1 MRAGEV
7 PESAGTEALPDL
19 AQVKGQ
25 ETPMRALEVAAAGGQ
40 PILLTGPAG
49 AGKTLLAR
57 CLPGLLPPLTE
68 AEAGAIAEGYR
79 RAGLDPP
86 SGCPFRAP
94 PSTLRPSELVGR
106 RRPGEVAL
114 AAGGVLLLDDL
125 PAFGRRSLRA
135 LREVL
140 DGRANARP
148 GQGAGGD
155 PGRFLLVA
163 TMRTCP
169 CGASGD
175 DLHPCDCPRWRVD
188 HYTAPVRE
196 LFLDLVHR
204 HIEAPPITTAE
215 LACWGS
221 KSSREVAARV
231 QAARCRQQA
240 RNRDGTLNAR
250 LHSVAVPRFCQ
261 PDRSARDL
269 LDTAFGRLSLACRD
283 REIILHV
290 ARAIA
295 DLAGS
300 EAVRAPHM
308 AEAIPYWTSSQR
320 LWPPCGTVARQ

>member
-1 MRAGEV
+1 MRAGGV
-7 PESAGTEALPDL
+7 PEPAGAEARPDL

-25 ETPMRALEVAAAGGQ
+25 EAPKRALEVAVAGSH

-49 AGKTLLAR
+49 AGKSLLAR

-68 AEAGAIAEGYR
+68 AEAAEIAERYR
-79 RAGLDPP
+79 RVGLDPP
-86 SGCPFRAP
+86 SGRPYRAP
-94 PSTLRPSELVGR
+94 PSTLRPSDLVAR
-106 RRPGEVAL
+106 RRAREVAL

-169 CGASGD
+169 CGAPGD
-175 DLHPCDCPRWRVD
+175 DLHPCACPRWQVD
-188 HYTAPVRE
+188 RYTAPVRE
-196 LFLDLVHR
+196 LVLDLVHL
-204 HIEAPPITTAE
+204 HVEVPPITTAE
-215 LACWGS
+215 LACRGS
-221 KSSREVAARV
+221 ESSREVAARV
-231 QAARCRQQA
+231 LAARCRQQA
-240 RNRDGTLNAR
+240 RTRDGTLNAHHR
-250 LHSVAVPRFCQ
+250 PVSLPRFCQ

-269 LDTAFGRLSLACRD
+269 LDTAFDRLGLTCRD
-283 REIILHV
+283 RKIILRV
-290 ARAIA
+290 ARTIA

-300 EAVRAPHM
+300 ETVQTPHV
-308 AEAIPYWTSSQR
+308 AEAIQYRTSAQR
-320 LWPPCGTVARQ
+320 LCAARGAAVG